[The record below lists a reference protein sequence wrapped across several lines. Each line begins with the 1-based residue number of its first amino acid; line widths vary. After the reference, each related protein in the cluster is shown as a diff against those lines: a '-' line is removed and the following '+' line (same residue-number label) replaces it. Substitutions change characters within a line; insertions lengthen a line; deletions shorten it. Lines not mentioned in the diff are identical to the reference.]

1 MICKAS
7 ITSALDVTCTLMS
20 LKESLPV
27 AVFMGRSVGIMQAGH
42 HNNERQMEDSN
53 ACVHLPIRIGQGQ
66 SM

>member
-27 AVFMGRSVGIMQAGH
+27 AVFMGRSVGIMQAGMQAITTTKG
-42 HNNERQMEDSN
+42 RW
-53 ACVHLPIRIGQGQ
+53 RIA
-66 SM
+66 MHVCICL